1 MTVSVWRGYGD
12 ETWVL
17 GGGPW
22 RKDGVSSGD
31 RVKVLSQR
39 LFVRL
44 VRTKGF
50 RARLPYSKL
59 CGLGQVIFI

>member
-1 MTVSVWRGYGD
+1 M
-12 ETWVL
+12 L